1 MNAGP
6 VPRVK
11 AGTLP
16 PVVLTGATGFLGRRV
31 LNQLAAAGAPSV
43 QALARHPE
51 SLATSPDWQP
61 GWRAVACDIGR
72 DAIPAGTLPRG
83 SVVLHLAAATGKASP
98 REMRQVNVEGT
109 RRLLQ
114 AAKDAG
120 VAHFIFVSSI
130 AASFRDQR
138 WYHYAHAKRQAEALV
153 AASGIPCSI
162 VRPTMI
168 FGPGSPIEAALTGL
182 ATGGAP
188 IVLGTG
194 DVAVQPVHVDDLA
207 SFLVALAA
215 DAPAGGAP
223 MELGGGERLSMRAL
237 LARIR
242 AARSL
247 PSRTPTSIPLGFIRT
262 VLGAVEPMLGTALP
276 VSAGQLASF
285 VNDAMAA
292 AHPIVTRLM
301 PAPRGVDA
309 MLSSHDQ
316 VQRHVPE
323 RPLPPQPSP
332 QELEREFAV
341 FAGYLGASLV
351 DSRLAAAY
359 VRAHQSLANVAD
371 DRLDAWLL
379 TLARGGALR
388 CALADCYARRT
399 RPFGLLRRKLVL
411 TLAVLESMPQTH
423 AAFDTAVT
431 SSAMAAWASLV
442 ALGVRWGVTT
452 AAAVVTCLPAHL
464 LLAITPAPKRH
475 G

>member
-1 MNAGP
+1 M
-6 VPRVK
+6 
-11 AGTLP
+11 
-16 PVVLTGATGFLGRRV
+16 
-31 LNQLAAAGAPSV
+31 
-43 QALARHPE
+43 
-51 SLATSPDWQP
+51 
-61 GWRAVACDIGR
+61 
-72 DAIPAGTLPRG
+72 
-83 SVVLHLAAATGKASP
+83 LHLAAATGKASP

-114 AAKDAG
+114 AAKEAG

-138 WYHYAHAKRQAEALV
+138 WYHYAHAKREAEALV

-168 FGPGSPIEAALTGL
+168 FGPGSPIETALTGL

-188 IVLGTG
+188 IVLGSG
-194 DVAVQPVHVDDLA
+194 EVAVQPVHVDDLA
-207 SFLVALAA
+207 SFLVGLAA

-223 MELGGGERLSMRAL
+223 MELGGGERMTMRAL

-262 VLGAVEPMLGTALP
+262 VLGALEPMVGTALP

-285 VNDAMAA
+285 VNDATATP
-292 AHPIVTRLM
+292 HPIVTRLM

-309 MLSSHDQ
+309 MLTPIEQ
-316 VQRHVPE
+316 GAQQA
-323 RPLPPQPSP
+323 LLPQPSP
-332 QELEREFAV
+332 QELEQEFVV
-341 FAGYLGASLV
+341 FAGYLGASGG
-351 DSRLAAAY
+351 DRRLSAAY
-359 VRAHQSLANVAD
+359 VRAHQSLPNVAD

-379 TLARGGALR
+379 GLARGGATQ

-452 AAAVVTCLPAHL
+452 AVAIVTCLPAHV

>member
-16 PVVLTGATGFLGRRV
+16 PVVLTGATGFVGRRV
-31 LNQLAAAGAPSV
+31 LSQLAAAAAPSV
-43 QALARHPE
+43 QAIARHPE
-51 SLATSPDWQP
+51 SLQSSQDWQP
-61 GWRAVACDIGR
+61 AWRAIACDIGR
-72 DAIPAGTLPRG
+72 DPVPAGTLPGG
-83 SVVLHLAAATGKASP
+83 SVVLHLAAATGKTSP

-114 AAKDAG
+114 AAKEAG

-138 WYHYAHAKRQAEALV
+138 WYHYAHAKREAEALV

-168 FGPGSPIEAALTGL
+168 FGPGSPVEAALTGL

-188 IVLGTG
+188 IVLGSG
-194 DVAVQPVHVDDLA
+194 EVAVQPVHVDDLA

-223 MELGGGERLSMRAL
+223 MELGGGEHMSMRAL

-242 AARSL
+242 VAHSL

-262 VLGAVEPMLGTALP
+262 VLGAVEPIVGTALP

-285 VNDAMAA
+285 VNDATAA

-309 MLSSHDQ
+309 MLSSHEPE
-316 VQRHVPE
+316 PE
-323 RPLPPQPSP
+323 RALPPQPSP

-351 DSRLAAAY
+351 DRRLSAAY
-359 VRAHQSLANVAD
+359 VRAHQSLPNVAD

-379 TLARGGALR
+379 SLARGGAAR
-388 CALADCYARRT
+388 CALADCYARRV

-431 SSAMAAWASLV
+431 SSAVAAWASLV

-452 AAAVVTCLPAHL
+452 AVAIATCLPAHV

>member
-6 VPRVK
+6 VPRVN

-16 PVVLTGATGFLGRRV
+16 PVVLTGATGFVGRRV
-31 LNQLAAAGAPSV
+31 LHQLAAAAAPTV
-43 QALARHPE
+43 HAIARHPE
-51 SLATSPDWQP
+51 SLATSPDWRP
-61 GWRAVACDIGR
+61 EWRALACDIGR
-72 DAIPAGTLPRG
+72 ETIPPGTLSRG

-98 REMRQVNVEGT
+98 REMRNVNVEGT

-114 AAKDAG
+114 AAKEAG

-138 WYHYAHAKRQAEALV
+138 WYHYAHAKREAEALV

-168 FGPGSPIEAALTGL
+168 FGPGSPIEAALFGL

-188 IVLGTG
+188 IVLGSG
-194 DVAVQPVHVDDLA
+194 EVAVQPLHVDDLA
-207 SFLVALAA
+207 VFLVALAA
-215 DAPAGGAP
+215 DAPAGAAP
-223 MELGGGERLSMRAL
+223 MEIGGGEQMSMRAL
-237 LARIR
+237 LARMR
-242 AARSL
+242 AARAL
-247 PSRTPTSIPLGFIRT
+247 PSRTPRSIPLGLIRS
-262 VLGAVEPMLGTALP
+262 VLGAVEPIVGTALP

-285 VNDAMAA
+285 VNDATAA
-292 AHPIVTRLM
+292 PHPVVARLM
-301 PAPRGVDA
+301 PALRGVDA
-309 MLSSHDQ
+309 MLEAHEHDRETSAP
-316 VQRHVPE
+316 VAP
-323 RPLPPQPSP
+323 PPQPSP
-332 QELEREFAV
+332 QELEGEFAV
-341 FAGYLGASLV
+341 FAEYLGAPLV
-351 DSRLAAAY
+351 DHRLSAAY
-359 VRAHQSLANVAD
+359 ARAHQSLRNVAD

-379 TLARGGALR
+379 ALARGGATR

-411 TLAVLESMPQTH
+411 SLAVLESMPQTH

-431 SSAMAAWASLV
+431 SSALAAWSSLV
-442 ALGVRWGVTT
+442 ASGVRWGFTT
-452 AAAVVTCLPAHL
+452 AIAIVLCLPAHL